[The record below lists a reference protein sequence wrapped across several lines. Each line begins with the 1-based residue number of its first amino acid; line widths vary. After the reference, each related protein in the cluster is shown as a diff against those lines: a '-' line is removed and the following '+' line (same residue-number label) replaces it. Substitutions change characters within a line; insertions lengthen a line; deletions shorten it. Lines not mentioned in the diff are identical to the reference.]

1 MSLVFSAV
9 LLAGGRSSR
18 MGRDKAEI
26 LLPDG
31 RPLWRRQLEDVLRP
45 LGPRE
50 IFLSGPPRA
59 GMPADARLLPDAAPG
74 LGPLSGIAAALEATN
89 TPLVVV
95 LAVDLPAMTAGFFR
109 EHLLAASSL
118 AGRGAVGFS
127 DANGF
132 FEPLAALYPVSARG
146 LAAEHL
152 RSPDRSLQSFVRA
165 AAGAGLVTPVTLPPG
180 AAVQF
185 INWNRPEE
193 VV

>member
-1 MSLVFSAV
+1 MSLAFSAV

-45 LGPRE
+45 LGPVE
-50 IFLSGPPRA
+50 LFFSGPPRT
-59 GMPADARLLPDAAPG
+59 GMPVDVRVLPDATPN

-89 TPLVVV
+89 APLVVV

-109 EHLLAASSL
+109 EYLLSASSPT
-118 AGRGAVGFS
+118 GRGAVGFS
-127 DANGF
+127 DADGF
-132 FEPLAALYPVSARG
+132 FEPLAAVYPVSAHG

-152 RSPDRSLQSFVRA
+152 RGPDRSLQSFVRA
-165 AAGAGLVTPVTLPPG
+165 AAVAGLVTPVAIPPE

-185 INWNRPEE
+185 INWNRPED